1 MKKQKKI
8 FLLAA
13 IAGILLIAA
22 AILFTF
28 REEKDSGSA
37 SGSFEPGA
45 ADTDPASGAPVSY
58 GSSQSEDKAETV
70 YVKADASGLPKEVT
84 VEAILKNPG
93 GSDPIPDRTTLSD
106 IKNTEGDEAYTV
118 QPDGSLLW
126 ENNGEDIHYKGIS
139 TKELPVSMSIR
150 YSLNGQEI
158 APDDLAG
165 QSGHLIIRFDYENLT
180 ADEAD
185 GLVVP
190 FAAVTAV
197 FLPSDVFYNVEVE
210 NGKRISVSG
219 QNLVIGTVYPGLADS
234 LRLAEYEPTEDME
247 IPDYVEIT
255 ADVVDFELDF
265 TATVITGSLLED
277 LETEDLD
284 HMEELTDDM
293 KELEDATDELADGT
307 EELYD
312 GVVEFRDGIE
322 EYVDGTNAIN
332 DGIEAIYEGLDAL
345 YELKL
350 PMREG
355 ADSIQAG
362 LEALEAAVAEM
373 QTQLTALQD
382 SFSLPAETQTTNGD
396 APDGQTPD
404 DSTPDGEASDDGIP
418 DGETPDDGIPDGDSE
433 TVDPALAGTASAV
446 SNMAAALEA
455 LKTSISQLAEGSR
468 QMSEGVHA
476 YTHGVTE
483 LYLGTIDLK
492 DGSQELTDAGKEL
505 NDAANELLDGVLEFK
520 DGVAEFREE
529 GIQSLTDLA
538 GDNLRDLIGRVR
550 MLKDLDGNY
559 QNFSGIQEGQT
570 GTVRFIVETDSIE

>member
-45 ADTDPASGAPVSY
+45 ADTEPASGAPISY

-93 GSDPIPDRTTLSD
+93 GSDPIPDLTTLSD
-106 IKNTEGDEAYTV
+106 IKNTEGDEEYTV

-126 ENNGEDIHYKGIS
+126 ENNGEDIHYKGTS

-158 APDDLAG
+158 APDDLTG

-210 NGKRISVSG
+210 NGKLISVSG

-284 HMEELTDDM
+284 DMEELTDDM

-322 EYVDGTNAIN
+322 EYVDGTNAVN

-382 SFSLPAETQTTNGD
+382 SFSLPAETQTANGD

-550 MLKDLDGNY
+550 TLKDLDGNY